1 MIAKAE
7 AAAKTVD
14 WVAREGSEFRAEV
27 ILASA
32 GIDGLVDV
40 LDRSI
45 PATWV
50 GRGART
56 FGLTGSAKKS
66 DIKMLVRD
74 GFLPDGTVVRSPQ
87 VKNTSFNFIISAP
100 KTISC
105 LLAHPNSDVKAA
117 VDEAMRA
124 GTAAA
129 MDVFERFARSRISAG
144 GKSLLSVVTP
154 EIIAAVWPHH
164 CSSTGDPHAHAHLMI
179 SATAPCADGKWR
191 AIDAT
196 LFLDVKR
203 EADAAAQFA
212 IEKSISVA
220 LGLSDADLT
229 PIREAGS
236 VRYREIKSLEKFI
249 EPLSGA
255 RGHIKAILEK
265 SGKILGKITH
275 AEDLAAWHEHR
286 QDKNLL
292 AEKIEHEIDAALA
305 EGGDAAAAIHRMWD
319 KSCDYELFNALKNFK
334 ISKNPAP
341 QGRPVDLRSSLTR
354 HENFEKEIDI
364 LSKSEKSII
373 EKMREG
379 AAESS
384 KISARIA
391 SERKSLL
398 KFLPIAAG
406 RREIRLRDDAAHLA
420 AVTRDLASLRA
431 RLTEIRGKIDNLQK
445 DHYIWENLEK
455 KYLTYLDGLHGWKM
469 ADFSAAIIGEIGC
482 DVAESRI
489 IAARLLDRWAE
500 KGLIKSPMPG
510 KITPLIEAI
519 MAGEEMPPEKI
530 YALMGSKARFITTA
544 ALKAEDDFSEKI
556 TNFTR
561 IQCRRLKIDSAGLS
575 PDQARAAEKIA
586 LGRKF
591 LPISGV
597 AGAGKSFLMTRVA
610 DAARAEGLPVF
621 ATARNRKRASETG
634 DDIGADESFS
644 IAALKKSL
652 TAEKRRRGGLL
663 VIDEAALIDG
673 ENWGEIAE
681 ILEKSNFQIVAIG
694 DRYQAQSIDR
704 KGIWHIA
711 HQAAGTHSANLFSS
725 RRCQKW
731 HAEHDFLRNGGADF
745 LPIAEKE
752 GRILPKIAAAA
763 PGWIAQKILDTPG
776 AIAVTATNAEAAEI
790 SAAVQKKMEIVG
802 KIPCRYACKIG
813 IGDKIRTRKN
823 ERSLFVTNGD
833 EFLVEK
839 IHADGSVR
847 AKSMKN
853 PSKSVTLPP
862 AYLAEAAEL
871 AYASTIDS
879 AQGITIP
886 QAIVCVTGAM
896 GRSALY
902 SGATRGTEAPIYLMI
917 GATTMEEAAA
927 ALTATLARDDI
938 ATSLREIG
946 EKADFLR
953 ESQKADEPAPAA
965 VTASQRA
972 ARAAPP
978 PPLPL
983 DLPSRLAA
991 IRAREAERKARQRA
1005 AVTATSGQDRA
1016 PEMAPRPRF

>member
-7 AAAKTVD
+7 ASAKTVD

-66 DIKMLVRD
+66 DIKLLVRD

-87 VKNTSFNFIISAP
+87 VKNTSFNFIVSVP
-100 KTISC
+100 KSISC
-105 LLAHPNSDVKAA
+105 LLAHPDPRVRAA

-129 MDVFERFARSRISAG
+129 IDVFEKFARSRISAG

-154 EIIAAVWPHH
+154 EIIAAVWQHH
-164 CSSTGDPHAHAHLMI
+164 CSSTGDPHAHSHLMI
-179 SATAPCADGKWR
+179 AATAPCADGKWR

-196 LFLDVKR
+196 IFLDVKR

-212 IEKSISVA
+212 IEKSISAA
-220 LGLSDADLT
+220 LGLSDADWT

-249 EPLSGA
+249 DPLSGA

-265 SGKILGKITH
+265 SGKNLGKITH

-286 QDKNLL
+286 QDKSLL

-341 QGRPVDLRSSLTR
+341 QGRPVDFGLSLTR

-373 EKMREG
+373 EKLQQR

-384 KISARIA
+384 EISARIA
-391 SERKSLL
+391 SERKSIAR
-398 KFLPIAAG
+398 FLPIAAG

-420 AVTRDLASLRA
+420 AVTRDLAIFRTQLA
-431 RLTEIRGKIDNLQK
+431 EIRGKIENLRK
-445 DHYIWENLEK
+445 DHDTWENLER

-519 MAGEEMPPEKI
+519 MAGEEMPPEKL
-530 YALMGSKARFITTA
+530 YAVMGQKSQFITTA

-556 TNFTR
+556 TNFTQ
-561 IQCRRLKIDSAGLS
+561 IQCRRLKIDSAGLTA
-575 PDQARAAEKIA
+575 DQARAAEKIA

-610 DAARAEGLPVF
+610 DAARAAGLPVY

-652 TAEKRRRGGLL
+652 TAQKRQRGGLL
-663 VIDEAALIDG
+663 VIDEAALIDR

-704 KGIWHIA
+704 KGIWHVA
-711 HQAAGTHSANLFSS
+711 HQAAGTHSATLFAS
-725 RRCQKW
+725 RRCRLW
-731 HAEHDFLRNGGADF
+731 HSEHDDLRNGTKNF
-745 LPIAEKE
+745 LPSAERQ
-752 GRILPKIAAAA
+752 GRIVPKIAEAA
-763 PGWIAQKILDTPG
+763 PGWIAQKILDTLG
-776 AIAVTATNAEAAEI
+776 AIAVTASNAEAAEI
-790 SAAVQKKMEIVG
+790 ATAVQRKIGIEG
-802 KIPCRYACKIG
+802 KIPCRYGSKMG
-813 IGDKIRTRKN
+813 LGDKIRTRKN
-823 ERSLFVTNGD
+823 DRNLHVLNGD
-833 EFLVEK
+833 EFSVEK
-839 IHADGSVR
+839 IHADGSIR
-847 AKSMKN
+847 AKSTKN
-853 PSKSVTLPP
+853 PAKSVTLPP
-862 AYLAEAAEL
+862 AYLGENAEL
-871 AYASTIDS
+871 AYTSTIDS
-879 AQGITIP
+879 AQGITVR
-886 QAIVCVTGAM
+886 QAIVCVTGSM

-902 SGATRGTEAPIYLMI
+902 SGATRGTEAPIYVMT
-917 GATTMEEAAA
+917 GATSMDEAAA

-938 ATSLREIG
+938 AASLREIG

-953 ESQKADEPAPAA
+953 ESQNAPAA
-965 VTASQRA
+965 VTASQGA
-972 ARAAPP
+972 AKAAPP

-983 DLPSRLAA
+983 DLAGRLAA
-991 IRAREAERKARQRA
+991 IRAREAEKKARQRA